1 MSTAFQKKVIAD
13 LAKNKVIAK
22 EAVKFDAGKPPLALI
37 SRIALE
43 EEAKVMEFG
52 RQKYGTHNWRAGM
65 DFSRLMDA
73 ALRHMYAFADGED
86 MDKETGLSHLA
97 HARCCMAFLL
107 EYQGV
112 KVGTDDRF
120 KREPCFASYSANWD
134 GTVRTGLAPNGAAAM
149 RHSSVNVRIAACG
162 GTGERSI

>member
-1 MSTAFQKKVIAD
+1 MRTTN
-13 LAKNKVIAK
+13 LAKSKVSAK
-22 EAVKFDAGKPPLALI
+22 EAVKFDTGKPPLSLI
-37 SRIALE
+37 SRMALE

-52 RQKYGTHNWRAGM
+52 KQKYGTHNWRAGM

-86 MDKETGLSHLA
+86 VDKETGLSHLA

-112 KVGTDDRF
+112 KIGTDDRF
-120 KREPCFASYSANWD
+120 KR
-134 GTVRTGLAPNGAAAM
+134 
-149 RHSSVNVRIAACG
+149 
-162 GTGERSI
+162 